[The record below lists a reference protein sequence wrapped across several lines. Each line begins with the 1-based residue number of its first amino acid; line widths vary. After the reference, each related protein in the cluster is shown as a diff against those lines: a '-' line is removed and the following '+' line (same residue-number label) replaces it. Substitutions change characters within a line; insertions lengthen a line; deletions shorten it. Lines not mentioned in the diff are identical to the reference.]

1 MTAAVLRNE
10 IHDIIDAIPE
20 QSLPAIKPLL
30 THLAYDYWKPVI
42 EAASPEEI
50 AMIDKYMNKAF
61 KYNLRSLHSA
71 NWVIVIFSRMLFVF
85 SSVV

>member
-1 MTAAVLRNE
+1 MTTAVLRNE

-50 AMIDKYMNKAF
+50 AMIDMGMEEYRKNPESF
-61 KYNLRSLHSA
+61 
-71 NWVIVIFSRMLFVF
+71 IPFE
-85 SSVV
+85 SVM